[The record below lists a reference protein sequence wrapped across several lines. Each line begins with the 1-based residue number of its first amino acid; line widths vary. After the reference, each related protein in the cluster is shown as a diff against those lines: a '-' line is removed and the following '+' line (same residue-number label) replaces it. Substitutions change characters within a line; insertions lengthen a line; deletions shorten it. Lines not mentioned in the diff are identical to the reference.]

1 MIKNKRNCSLMYD
14 QFEIQKTNGTTVRCM
29 VRLKSQKKANKT
41 TIKCIMAN
49 DAFKLRK
56 HIGWNA
62 KKKQS

>member
-1 MIKNKRNCSLMYD
+1 MYD